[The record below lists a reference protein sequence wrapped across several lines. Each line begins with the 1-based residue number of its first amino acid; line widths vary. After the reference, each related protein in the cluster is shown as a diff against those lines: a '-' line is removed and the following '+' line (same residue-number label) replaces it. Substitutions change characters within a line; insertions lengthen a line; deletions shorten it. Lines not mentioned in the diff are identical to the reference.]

1 MGENA
6 RFAYT
11 VPEIGM
17 TIRMCVEIGNILMF
31 ASTVTTTPNSAFYDY
46 SLDITAI
53 GTSSIVCGEV
63 YVIFEA
69 NRRRRDV
76 TTTTGNITLHMA
88 VSGLQEKNEFA
99 INSTTGD
106 TRSGELILILE
117 ITYIIWICRNVF
129 LTVLLG

>member
-6 RFAYT
+6 RLSYT

-17 TIRMCVEIGNILMF
+17 TIRMCVAIGNIVMF

-46 SLDITAI
+46 SLNITAI
-53 GTSSIVCGEV
+53 ENSSIDCGEV
-63 YVIFEA
+63 YVISEA

-88 VSGLQEKNEFA
+88 VSGLQKKNEFA
-99 INSTTGD
+99 IKSTTGD
-106 TRSGELILILE
+106 TRSGELIIEMQALWGE
-117 ITYIIWICRNVF
+117 P
-129 LTVLLG
+129 